1 MKEFMDKDFLL
12 ETETAKTLF
21 HKYVEDAP
29 IFDYHCHLIPQQIAE
44 NARFTTITDAWLGGD
59 HYKWRQMRTCGFDE
73 NLITGNADPFD
84 KFMAWA
90 ETMENLIGNPLYHWT
105 HLELQRYFGIK
116 DVLNRKNAKKIYDET
131 NEKLKNDPDLSVWG
145 IMKKFNVYAVGT
157 TDDPADSLEWHI
169 KIKKDG
175 KCPAKVIPSYRP
187 DKALNIDKPDWADY
201 IKKLASSASMEI
213 KSVDD
218 VISALEKRLDFF
230 VELGCK
236 ASDHA
241 LMTCPHTFWDGKK
254 VNEVFSSRLSGKEL
268 SAEEIDAYKTYVL
281 TALAKLYNKKNIAMQ
296 LHFAS
301 IRDNNRTMYA
311 KLGPDTG
318 YDASYDETLAYGVSA
333 FLGNLSETDEVP
345 KTILYTLNPKDY
357 YPLGTLMG
365 CYQGGGMKGKIQL
378 GSGWWFCDHKDGME
392 EQMKTL
398 ANLGSLP
405 AFIGMLTDSRSFL
418 SYSRHEY
425 FRRIMC
431 NLIGNW
437 VENGEVPYD
446 EENLGRIVRA
456 ISFDN
461 AQKYFEG

>member
-21 HKYVEDAP
+21 HKYAEDAP

>member
-21 HKYVEDAP
+21 HKYAEDAP

-131 NEKLKNDPDLSVWG
+131 NEKLKNDPNLSVWG

>member
-21 HKYVEDAP
+21 HKYAEDAP

-131 NEKLKNDPDLSVWG
+131 NEKLKNDPNLSVWG

-218 VISALEKRLDFF
+218 VISALEKRLNFF